1 MIATFGFRQIGVV
14 RSPYKEKF
22 AVPRQP
28 GLVAD
33 GVGELHLQPP
43 YNQAEAVRGLTEFS
57 HIWLL
62 FVFHQTPEGSWRP
75 TVRPPRLGGN
85 SRMGVFATR
94 SPFRP
99 NPVGMSLVAL
109 EGITLRGA
117 DVILRL
123 GSLDLVDGT
132 PVVDI
137 KPYLP
142 YAESLPDARA
152 GFAQAAPADTLQV
165 IFSPPAER
173 QLRAQTPLWPR
184 LREFIGDV
192 LAQDPRPAYH
202 RGGMPAREYAAA
214 LLDFNVRWWVS
225 ETTAEVIAIDTLP
238 DGDTDAAGPTTE
250 PESGGAGG
258 ITG

>member
-1 MIATFGFRQIGVV
+1 MTATFGFRQIGVV

-22 AVPRQP
+22 TVPRQP

-33 GVGELHLQPP
+33 GVGELHLLPP

-99 NPVGMSLVAL
+99 NPIGMSLVAL

-152 GFAQAAPADTLQV
+152 GFAQAAPADTLQI
-165 IFSPPAER
+165 IFSPR
-173 QLRAQTPLWPR
+173 QSGSCARR
-184 LREFIGDV
+184 LTSGLDCGNLSAMFWRRIPVPPITAGN
-192 LAQDPRPAYH
+192 AGAGTC
-202 RGGMPAREYAAA
+202 RG
-214 LLDFNVRWWVS
+214 
-225 ETTAEVIAIDTLP
+225 
-238 DGDTDAAGPTTE
+238 AAG
-250 PESGGAGG
+250 
-258 ITG
+258 I